1 MTTAPGRSGRAPFS
15 RLGPRLVMT
24 FGLAL
29 LPLALLSFIQTRQYE
44 QEANARAEAALL
56 GATVQVAG
64 PQVDRIMQAR
74 GTAAALAPVVG
85 VLKDDVAV
93 CSATLR
99 AVVAQSRGEFSYAAF
114 IPADGIVRC
123 ASMDQSLDMSGN
135 PRLRQLL
142 ADPKPV
148 MNVNPRGP
156 VSGESVLIFT
166 NPVLD
171 RSGVLAGFLSVSV
184 PHRALSPV
192 EVPKTAGSGAPL
204 ALITFD
210 EEGTLLTS
218 SIGLTDTAPLLP
230 AGRELPSLVGVPA
243 QSFTANS
250 AGGETQVYAVVPLVR
265 NRLYV
270 LAVWPGAAAGAG
282 LIEAAVPSFLFPVLM
297 WAASLLVAL
306 VAAELQVLRH
316 IRALRETIT
325 QFASGS
331 RALPRLD
338 FDTAPAELRD
348 VGEAYERMAESVI
361 HDEAELEDTIHQKEV
376 LLREVHHRVK
386 NNLQLI
392 ASIINMQIR
401 KAQSAE
407 AKILMKGLQDRV
419 MSLATIHREL
429 YQTSGL
435 TDIRADELL
444 QRIVRQLVRM
454 GAQPGLPF
462 EVETRLDDIRLTPDQ
477 AVPLSLLLTET
488 LANALKYSAA
498 PVGELPQLNVSLRRE
513 REGQAVIEVVNSAAG
528 AASAPLVGETGTG
541 LGEQLT
547 RAFVQQLGGTIVREL
562 AGGVHRVTV
571 TFPVSPLS
579 HGEERASG

>member
-44 QEANARAEAALL
+44 QEANARAQAALL

-85 VLKDDVAV
+85 VLKDDIAM

-99 AVVAQSRGEFSYAAF
+99 AVVAQSRGEFSFAAF
-114 IPADGIVRC
+114 IPPDGNVQC
-123 ASMDQSLDMSGN
+123 ASSDQSLDMSGSI
-135 PRLRQLL
+135 RLRQLV
-142 ADPKPV
+142 ANPKPV

-171 RSGVLAGFLSVSV
+171 RAGVLAGFLSVSV
-184 PHRALSPV
+184 PHRGLSPID
-192 EVPKTAGSGAPL
+192 VPRTAGSDAPL

-218 SIGLTDTAPLLP
+218 SIGLTAAVPLLP
-230 AGRELPSLVGVPA
+230 RARALPSFVGRPA
-243 QSFTANS
+243 QSFTAVS

-265 NRLYV
+265 TRLYV
-270 LAVWPGAAAGAG
+270 LAVWPSTTAGAG
-282 LIEAAVPSFLFPVLM
+282 LIEAAVPSFFFPVLM

-316 IRALRETIT
+316 IRTLRETIT
-325 QFASGS
+325 QFAGGS

-407 AKILMKGLQDRV
+407 AKVLMKGLQDRV

-498 PVGELPQLNVSLRRE
+498 PAGELPQLSVSLRRE
-513 REGQAVIEVVNSAAG
+513 REGQAVIEVVNSANA
-528 AASAPLVGETGTG
+528 AASAPLVGDTGTG
-541 LGEQLT
+541 LGEQLI
-547 RAFVQQLGGTIVREL
+547 RAFVQQLGGAIDREL
-562 AGGVHRVTV
+562 AGGLHRVTV

-579 HGEERASG
+579 HGEERASA

>member
-1 MTTAPGRSGRAPFS
+1 
-15 RLGPRLVMT
+15 MT

-64 PQVDRIMQAR
+64 PQVDRLMQAR

-85 VLKDDVAV
+85 VLKDDVAT

-99 AVVAQSRGEFSYAAF
+99 AAVVQSRGEFSYAAF
-114 IPADGIVRC
+114 IPPDGIVRC
-123 ASMDQSLDMSGN
+123 ASANQLLDLSGSL
-135 PRLRQLL
+135 RLQQLL

-184 PHRALSPV
+184 PHRGLSPV

-218 SIGLTDTAPLLP
+218 SIGLTATAPFLP
-230 AGRELPSLVGVPA
+230 EGRELPSLVGVPA

-250 AGGETQVYAVVPLVR
+250 ATGESHVYAVVPLVR
-265 NRLYV
+265 NHLYV
-270 LAVWPGAAAGAG
+270 LAVWPRTAATG

-325 QFASGS
+325 QFADGS

-338 FDTAPAELRD
+338 FETAPAELRD

-407 AKILMKGLQDRV
+407 AKVLMKGLQDRV
-419 MSLATIHREL
+419 MGLATIHREL

-488 LANALKYSAA
+488 LANALKYSIA
-498 PVGELPQLNVSLRRE
+498 PPGELPRLSVSLRRE
-513 REGQAVIEVVNSAAG
+513 REGQAVIEVVNSAA
-528 AASAPLVGETGTG
+528 ASTSAPLVGDTGTG
-541 LGEQLT
+541 LGEQLI
-547 RAFVQQLGGTIVREL
+547 RAFVQQLGGTIDRGL
-562 AGGVHRVTV
+562 ADGHHRVTV
-571 TFPVSPLS
+571 TFPVIPLS